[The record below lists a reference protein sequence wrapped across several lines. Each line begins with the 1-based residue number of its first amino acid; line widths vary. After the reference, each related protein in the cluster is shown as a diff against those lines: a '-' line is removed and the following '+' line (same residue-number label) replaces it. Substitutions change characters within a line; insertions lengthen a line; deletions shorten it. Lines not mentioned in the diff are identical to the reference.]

1 MSRHLRLITQN
12 LWHGLDHTRPKVMF
26 PIETREQNAQRTQA
40 LIDGLAEKMAD
51 LKDPSKLCLVALQEV
66 NPVGKLTRL
75 LAKKLRCKKFRA
87 EANVGLRIGN
97 LSYPFYLQEG
107 LTFLWSAQSLKKFE
121 SERITLSAPIPEFKL
136 VLGKWKLPIS
146 LQLAER
152 RVALLVKGIFDG
164 LKIGF
169 VNVHLH
175 HGAPIPGGHPR
186 RLKELETLFS
196 NIDTE
201 LQSCDYF
208 FLMGDFNF
216 ESSHDEVSLI
226 KSKGFTE
233 ISLREN
239 GEALITWDSSVNP
252 ICRLTSSQDKH
263 ADAANKWDDYPRQL
277 DHIFMF
283 DKKNPGKISEDLSV
297 SAYRLFDPDR
307 NGVFISDH
315 FGIGVDI
322 FWK

>member
-1 MSRHLRLITQN
+1 MPKHLRLITQN

-40 LIDGLAEKMAD
+40 LIDGLAEQMEP
-51 LKDPSKLCLVALQEV
+51 LKDPAKLCLVALQEV
-66 NPVGKLTRL
+66 NPVGKLTRY
-75 LAKKLRCKKFRA
+75 LAKKLRCKKYRA

-107 LTFLWSAQSLKKFE
+107 LAFLWSAQSLRKFE
-121 SERITLSAPIPEFKL
+121 GERITLSDPIPEFRL

-152 RVALLVKGIFDG
+152 RVALLIKGIFDG

-169 VNVHLH
+169 VNLHLH
-175 HGAPIPGGHPR
+175 HGAPVPGGHPR
-186 RLKELETLFS
+186 RLKELHTLFS
-196 NIDTE
+196 NIETE
-201 LQSCDYF
+201 FQSYDYF

-216 ESSHDEVSLI
+216 ESSHDEVSLL

-233 ISLREN
+233 ISL
-239 GEALITWDSSVNP
+239 GEKDAPLITWDSGINP
-252 ICRLTSSQDKH
+252 ICHLTSSQDKH
-263 ADAANKWDDYPRQL
+263 TDAANKWGDYPRQL

-283 DKKNPGKISEDLSV
+283 DKRNPGKISENVTV
-297 SAYRLFDPDR
+297 SAYRLFDKAR
-307 NGVFISDH
+307 NGVFVSDH
-315 FGIGVDI
+315 FGIGVDLI
-322 FWK
+322 WK